1 MKKILMM
8 SLAVLVGSATYAQS
22 TETIFIIQDTKDGE
36 QVVDVRYREKP
47 SDFEIDGFHEADQ
60 NGDGCIDRT
69 EARDKGII
77 DFNRFATSNPQCL
90 NEEEY
95 LRAMHE
101 QCLVQNGGI
110 LNNEGEMDMS
120 QKIDFYLEDHAHI
133 ALNDLLK
140 MTGIADSGG
149 SAKHMVA
156 EGLINV
162 NGVLEL
168 RKTAKIVDGSK
179 VTGKGFEILVH
190 AGFEG

>member
-8 SLAVLVGSATYAQS
+8 SLAVLAGSVAYAQS

-47 SDFEIDGFHEADQ
+47 SDFEIDGFAEADQ

-101 QCLVQNGGI
+101 
-110 LNNEGEMDMS
+110 
-120 QKIDFYLEDHAHI
+120 
-133 ALNDLLK
+133 
-140 MTGIADSGG
+140 
-149 SAKHMVA
+149 
-156 EGLINV
+156 
-162 NGVLEL
+162 
-168 RKTAKIVDGSK
+168 
-179 VTGKGFEILVH
+179 
-190 AGFEG
+190 